1 MENKIQY
8 ISNKPIG
15 EDSFIGKSHDNIANS
30 IAEHIMDESHPMKV
44 IGLEGEWGSG
54 KSNIIEII
62 KNKLNSTHYVYI
74 YDSWGHQEDSQRRAF
89 LEEMTE
95 ELEENNL
102 LTKKTQYKNI
112 NGKTLNISWQEKIKF
127 LLARKKETN
136 KKTIPK
142 LSIGLILIGL
152 IVVLTPILALIS
164 QLIGNNPQENIIVKI
179 LFSSSVVILAIVS
192 FIIYTFYKKFIHK
205 NKEWANLS
213 SFFYL
218 YKGKE
223 LENTTFEILSDL
235 EPSVKEFKNWIRSI
249 SSGLKDKQLLIVYDN
264 MDRLPPKKVEEI
276 WSSIHTF
283 FAEEQYDKIH
293 IIIPFDR
300 KHLQKAFE
308 YEENTSQIDE
318 FINKTFS
325 LIYRVTPPI
334 LTDWKNYFHIKY
346 HEAFKNSEDEELP
359 LVVSIFDRLKER
371 FTPRDIIVFLNEIV
385 SYKKIWKDEIPLR
398 YIALFVLSK
407 ESILEDTHK
416 NILDN
421 NYLKTTDELFSKDKE
436 LQNYISALVFNVPVY
451 QAYQVLLIRD
461 LELTLR
467 DEEDALDIN
476 ELANNI
482 HFIEI
487 LEVVI
492 ESNNI
497 VLDKAIK
504 VLANLDK
511 EKLQGE
517 NKEKRLE
524 YIWNLLVTK
533 QLKNDITMLYFNED
547 YQNLLLNSSSE
558 SKIKLL
564 GFLTEQF
571 NNLKEINGKDYYE
584 CFNEL
589 DGFIKKEAIEFNL
602 QDNIKEIKVENDV
615 FLDYLQTAGKDYE
628 TYKLTTAYEKID
640 TFVENKIPG
649 EIKNLHLVDLSN
661 ILSECD
667 FQNTK
672 KKIETIITS
681 NQLTK
686 DNFYQLLSIYKS
698 ISEDKPLAQIVTMP
712 NLYQLLEKVTEE
724 DLGFYDLVALRI
736 KYSNQYRHNTCSA
749 QPQLWQDRLIDTL
762 ELNDEK
768 TVKEVAKQIEYYISY
783 GDLLLL
789 SITWQ
794 KPLLKEVCKDL
805 VFHRYSGMRRMDIKE
820 SLKNFENIKTS
831 LDISEEDLLNSF
843 ERWTKFAK
851 DEITQENIQEVITDY
866 EFYNYSVSISLNLTE
881 YINKTIEAFIN
892 SLEQESLIEEW
903 NDNSSYIYNTLH
915 IFMKQNKI
923 KKLPDN
929 VFNALKEILV
939 QISKSETVLSEEN
952 SIWSFFID
960 NADKKK
966 LTPTIKDIRDYFI
979 RENNIDCAKFQFFEK
994 LFREIGDLNDKSG
1007 DVTRTIF
1014 TKIISS
1020 DDCLNIILGN
1030 EKFYSEIINAAGDDA
1045 ENFKDIFLNKFKVD
1059 NENTKLK
1066 IFAKKINVNV
1076 EEKKETK

>member
-1 MENKIQY
+1 MKNKIQY

-102 LTKKTQYKNI
+102 LIKKTQYKNI

-136 KKTIPK
+136 KKTVPK
-142 LSIGLILIGL
+142 LSIGLIIIGL

-179 LFSSSVVILAIVS
+179 LFSSSIVILAIVS
-192 FIIYTFYKKFIHK
+192 FIIYTFYKRIVHK
-205 NKEWANLS
+205 KWANLS

-249 SSGLKDKQLLIVYDN
+249 SSGLKDKHLLIVYDN

-308 YEENTSQIDE
+308 YEENSSQINE

-346 HEAFKNSEDEELP
+346 HEAFKNSEDEELS
-359 LVVSIFDRLKER
+359 LVISIFDRLKER

-385 SYKKIWKDEIPLR
+385 SYKKIWEDEIPLR

-407 ESILEDTHK
+407 ESILQDTHK
-416 NILDN
+416 NILEN
-421 NYLKTTDELFSKDKE
+421 NYLKTTVELFSNDNE
-436 LQNYISALVFNVPVY
+436 LQNYISALAFNVPVA

-487 LEVVI
+487 LEEVI
-492 ESNNI
+492 KSNNI

-511 EKLQGE
+511 EKLQCE
-517 NKEKRLE
+517 NSEKRLE

-533 QLKNDITMLYFNED
+533 QLNHNITMLYLNNE
-547 YQNLLLNSSSE
+547 YQNLLLNSSNE
-558 SKIKLL
+558 SKVKLL

-571 NNLKEINGKDYYE
+571 NNFKEINGKDYYE
-584 CFNEL
+584 CFKDL

-602 QDNIKEIKVENDV
+602 KDKIKERKVANDV
-615 FLDYLQTAGKDYE
+615 FLDYLQTAGKDFK
-628 TYKLTTAYEKID
+628 TYKLTTAYEKLD
-640 TFVENKIPG
+640 TFVEEKIPN
-649 EIKNLHLVDLSN
+649 EIKNLYLVDLSN

-681 NQLTK
+681 NQLNK
-686 DNFYQLLSIYKS
+686 DNFYQLLTIYKS
-698 ISEDKPLAQIVTMP
+698 ISKDKPLAQIISIP
-712 NLYQLLEKVTEE
+712 NLYQLIESVTEE
-724 DLGFYDLVALRI
+724 DAGFYDLVALRI
-736 KYSNQYRHNTCSA
+736 KYSNQYNHNKCGIA
-749 QPQLWQDRLIDTL
+749 QVNRWQDRLLDTL

-768 TVKEVAKQIEYYISY
+768 TVKEVAKQIEYYINY
-783 GDLLLL
+783 GELLLL
-789 SITWQ
+789 STTWQ
-794 KPLLKEVCKDL
+794 KPLLVEVCKDL
-805 VFHRYSGMRRMDIKE
+805 VSNSYGRMDIKE

-831 LDISEEDLLNSF
+831 LGINEEDLLKSLD
-843 ERWTKFAK
+843 RWKKFAK
-851 DEITQENIQEVITDY
+851 DNITQENIQEVITDY
-866 EFYNYSVSISLNLTE
+866 KFYSYSVSIPLDLTE
-881 YINKTIEAFIN
+881 HINKTIEAFIN
-892 SLEQESLIEEW
+892 SLEQEILIEEW
-903 NDNSSYIYNTLH
+903 NNDSSYTYNALH

-929 VFNALKEILV
+929 ILNALKEILL
-939 QISKSETVLSEEN
+939 QISKSEIILPEDD

-979 RENNIDCAKFQFFEK
+979 RENNIDCVKFQFFEK

-1045 ENFKDIFLNKFKVD
+1045 ENFKDLFLNKFKVD

>member
-8 ISNKPIG
+8 ISNKPAG
-15 EDSFIGKSHDNIANS
+15 EDSFAGKSHDNIAKS
-30 IAEHIMDESHPMKV
+30 IAEHIMDESHSMKV

-62 KNKLNSTHYVYI
+62 KNKLNATHYVYI

-95 ELEENNL
+95 ELEENDL

-136 KKTIPK
+136 KKTVPK
-142 LSIGLILIGL
+142 LSIGLIIIGL

-179 LFSSSVVILAIVS
+179 LFSSFIIILAIVS
-192 FIIYTFYKKFIHK
+192 FIIYTFYKRIVH
-205 NKEWANLS
+205 KEWANLS

-308 YEENTSQIDE
+308 YEDNSSQINE

-325 LIYRVTPPI
+325 LIYRVTSPI

-346 HEAFKNSEDEELP
+346 HEAFKNSEDEELS
-359 LVVSIFDRLKER
+359 LVISIFDRLKER
-371 FTPRDIIVFLNEIV
+371 FTPRDIIIFLNEIV
-385 SYKKIWKDEIPLR
+385 SYKKMWKDEIPLR
-398 YIALFVLSK
+398 YIALFVLQK
-407 ESILEDTHK
+407 EFILQNTHK
-416 NILDN
+416 NILDDS
-421 NYLKTTDELFSKDKE
+421 YLKTTDELFSKDNE
-436 LQNYISALVFNVPVY
+436 LQNYISALAFNVPVE

-476 ELANNI
+476 ELAKNI
-482 HFIEI
+482 HFIEV
-487 LEVVI
+487 LEEVI
-492 ESNNI
+492 KSNNI
-497 VLDKAIK
+497 VLDKTIK
-504 VLANLDK
+504 VLANIDK

-517 NKEKRLE
+517 NAEIKLE
-524 YIWNLLVTK
+524 HIWNILVTK
-533 QLKNDITMLYFNED
+533 QLSYDIERLSFDDNYK
-547 YQNLLLNSSSE
+547 NLLLNSSNDSMT
-558 SKIKLL
+558 KLL
-564 GFLTEQF
+564 NFLTEQF
-571 NNLKEINGKDYYE
+571 NNFKEINGKDYYE
-584 CFNEL
+584 CFKDL
-589 DGFIKKEAIEFNL
+589 DGFIKEEAIEFNL
-602 QDNIKEIKVENDV
+602 QDKIKEIKVENDV
-615 FLDYLQTAGKDYE
+615 FLDYLQTADKDYE
-628 TYKLTTAYEKID
+628 TYKLTTTFEELD
-640 TFVENKIPG
+640 TFVADKIPN
-649 EIKNLHLVDLSN
+649 EIKNLHSVNLSN

-672 KKIETIITS
+672 EKIETIITS

-686 DNFYQLLSIYKS
+686 DNFYQLLTIYKS
-698 ISEDKPLAQIVTMP
+698 ISEDKPLEKIVTMP
-712 NLYQLLEKVTEE
+712 NLYQLLENVTNE
-724 DLGFYDLVALRI
+724 DAGYYDLVALRI
-736 KYSNQYRHNTCSA
+736 KHSNNYIHNKCGI
-749 QPQLWQDRLIDTL
+749 QPQLWQDKLLDTL
-762 ELNDEK
+762 ELDDEK
-768 TVKEVAKQIEYYISY
+768 TVKEVAKQIEYYICY

-789 SITWQ
+789 STTWQ
-794 KPLLKEVCKDL
+794 KPLLKEICKDL
-805 VFHRYSGMRRMDIKE
+805 IFHRYGTKRMNIEE
-820 SLKNFENIKTS
+820 SLKNFENIKTT
-831 LDISEEDLLNSF
+831 LDINEEDLLKSF
-843 ERWTKFAK
+843 DAWTEFASEK
-851 DEITQENIQEVITDY
+851 ITQENIQEVITDY
-866 EFYNYSVSISLNLTE
+866 EFYNYSVSVSLDLTKH
-881 YINKTIEAFIN
+881 INKTVKEFIN
-892 SLEQESLIEEW
+892 SKEQEFLIEEW
-903 NDNSSYIYNTLH
+903 NHDSSYTYNALH
-915 IFMKQNKI
+915 IFMEHNKI

-929 VFNALKEILV
+929 VFNALKEILQ
-939 QISKSETVLSEEN
+939 QISKSEIDLPEDDSLWN
-952 SIWSFFID
+952 FFID
-960 NADKKK
+960 KADKKK

-979 RENNIDCAKFQFFEK
+979 RENNIDCDMFQYFEK
-994 LFREIGDLNDKSG
+994 LFREIGDLNAKSG

-1014 TKIISS
+1014 TKVIS
-1020 DDCLNIILGN
+1020 DDNCLNMLLEN
-1030 EKFYSEIINAAGDDA
+1030 ESYYSEIINNAKDDA
-1045 ENFKDIFLNKFKVD
+1045 ENLKDIVLDKLKED
-1059 NENTKLK
+1059 NESTELK
-1066 IFAKKINVNV
+1066 KFAKKINVNV
-1076 EEKKETK
+1076 EEKKATK

>member
-15 EDSFIGKSHDNIANS
+15 EDSFAGKSHDNIANS

-44 IGLEGEWGSG
+44 IGLEGKWGSG

-62 KNKLNSTHYVYI
+62 KNKLNATHYVYI

-95 ELEENNL
+95 ELEENDL

-136 KKTIPK
+136 KKTVPK
-142 LSIGLILIGL
+142 LSIGLIIIGL

-179 LFSSSVVILAIVS
+179 LFSSSIVILAMGS
-192 FIIYTFYKKFIHK
+192 FIIYTFYKKIFH
-205 NKEWANLS
+205 KEWANLS

-235 EPSVKEFKNWIRSI
+235 EPSVKEFKNWIKSI
-249 SSGLKDKQLLIVYDN
+249 SSGLKSKNLIIVFDN

-308 YEENTSQIDE
+308 YEDNSSQINE

-334 LTDWKNYFHIKY
+334 LTDWKNYFNIKY
-346 HEAFKNSEDEELP
+346 HEAFNNSEDEELS
-359 LVVSIFDRLKER
+359 LVISIFDRLKER

-385 SYKKIWKDEIPLR
+385 SYKKIWEDEIPLR

-407 ESILEDTHK
+407 ESILKDTHK
-416 NILDN
+416 NILEN

-436 LQNYISALVFNVPVY
+436 LQNYISALAFNVPVD

-476 ELANNI
+476 ELAKNI

-487 LEVVI
+487 LEEVI
-492 ESNNI
+492 KSNNI

-511 EKLQGE
+511 GKLQGE
-517 NKEKRLE
+517 NTEKRLE

-533 QLKNDITMLYFNED
+533 QLNQNITMLYFND
-547 YQNLLLNSSSE
+547 NYQNLLLNSSNN
-558 SKIKLL
+558 SKTELL
-564 GFLTEQF
+564 NFLTEQF
-571 NNLKEINGKDYYE
+571 NNFKEINGKVYYE
-584 CFNEL
+584 SFKDL
-589 DGFIKKEAIEFNL
+589 DSFIKEEAIEFNL
-602 QDNIKEIKVENDV
+602 QDKLNERKVENSV
-615 FLDYLQTAGKDYE
+615 FLDYLQTAGKDFK
-628 TYKLTTAYEKID
+628 TYKLTTAYEELD
-640 TFVENKIPG
+640 TFVEEKIPS

-667 FQNTK
+667 FQSTK
-672 KKIETIITS
+672 EKIETIITS

-686 DNFYQLLSIYKS
+686 DNFYQLLTIYKL
-698 ISEDKPLAQIVTMP
+698 ISKDKPLDKILTMP
-712 NLYQLLEKVTEE
+712 NLYQLLASVTKE

-736 KYSNQYRHNTCSA
+736 KYSNQYNYNTCGIA
-749 QPQLWQDRLIDTL
+749 HNLWQDIISNTL
-762 ELNDEK
+762 DLSDEK
-768 TVKEVAKQIEYYISY
+768 TVKKVAKQIEYYICY

-789 SITWQ
+789 STTWQ

-805 VFHRYSGMRRMDIKE
+805 VFNRYDTKRMNIKE
-820 SLKNFENIKTS
+820 SLNNFEKIKTS
-831 LDISEEDLLNSF
+831 LDINEEDLLKSLNS
-843 ERWTKFAK
+843 WTEFATK
-851 DEITQENIQEVITDY
+851 EITQENIQEVITDY
-866 EFYNYSVSISLNLTE
+866 EFYNYSVAVSLDLTKH
-881 YINKTIEAFIN
+881 INKTVKEFIN
-892 SLEQESLIEEW
+892 SKEQDALIEEW
-903 NDNSSYIYNTLH
+903 NNDSSYTYNTLY
-915 IFMKQNKI
+915 IFMKENKI

-929 VFNALKEILV
+929 VFNALKEIFL
-939 QISKSETVLSEEN
+939 QISKSEIALPQDD

-979 RENNIDCAKFQFFEK
+979 RENNTDCNMFQFFEK

-1014 TKIISS
+1014 AKVIS
-1020 DDCLNIILGN
+1020 DDNCLNILLEN
-1030 EKFYSEIINAAGDDA
+1030 ENFYSKIINTAGDDA
-1045 ENFKDIFLNKFKVD
+1045 ENLKDIVLDKLKED
-1059 NENTKLK
+1059 NENTELK
-1066 IFAKKINVNV
+1066 KFAKKINVNV
-1076 EEKKETK
+1076 EEKKATK

>member
-8 ISNKPIG
+8 ISNKPLG
-15 EDSFIGKSHDNIANS
+15 EDSFAGKSHDNIANS

-62 KNKLNSTHYVYI
+62 KSKLNATHYVYI

-95 ELEENNL
+95 ELEENDL
-102 LTKKTQYKNI
+102 LTKKTEYKSI
-112 NGKTLNISWQEKIKF
+112 NGKTLTISWQDKIKF

-142 LSIGLILIGL
+142 LSMGLVTIGL

-164 QLIGNNPQENIIVKI
+164 SLIGNNLQENIIVKI
-179 LFSSSVVILAIVS
+179 LFSSSLLILAILS
-192 FIIYTFYKKFIHK
+192 FSVYSIYKRFFHEDKK
-205 NKEWANLS
+205 WANLS
-213 SFFYL
+213 SLFYL

-235 EPSVKEFKNWIRSI
+235 EPSVKEFKNWIKSI
-249 SSGLKDKQLLIVYDN
+249 SSGLKSKNLIIVFDN

-308 YEENTSQIDE
+308 YEDSKSQINE

-334 LTDWKNYFHIKY
+334 LTDWKEFFRIKY
-346 HEAFKNSEDEELP
+346 HEAFEDNENKELP

-371 FTPRDIIVFLNEIV
+371 FTPRDIIVFLNEVV

-416 NILDN
+416 NILEN
-421 NYLKTTDELFSKDKE
+421 NYLKTTVELFSKDNE
-436 LQNYISALVFNVPVY
+436 LQNYISALAFNVPVEK
-451 QAYQVLLIRD
+451 AYQVLLIRD

-467 DEEDALDIN
+467 EEDDSLEIN

-487 LEVVI
+487 LEEVI

-497 VLDKAIK
+497 VLDKTIK

-517 NKEKRLE
+517 NIEKRLE
-524 YIWNLLVTK
+524 YIWDLLVTK
-533 QLKNDITMLYFNED
+533 QLNHDITMLYFNDD
-547 YQNLLLNSSSE
+547 YQNLLLNSSNG
-558 SKIKLL
+558 SKTKLL
-564 GFLTEQF
+564 NFLTEKF
-571 NNLKEINGKDYYE
+571 NDIEEINGKDYYE
-584 CFNEL
+584 SFKEL
-589 DGFIKKEAIEFNL
+589 DDFIKEEAIEFNL
-602 QDNIKEIKVENDV
+602 QDKLNERKVANDV
-615 FLDYLQTAGKDYE
+615 FLDYLQTASKDYK
-628 TYKLTTAYEKID
+628 TYKLTTAYEELD
-640 TFVENKIPG
+640 TFVEEKISS
-649 EIKNLHLVDLSN
+649 EIKNLHLVELSN

-672 KKIETIITS
+672 EKIETIITS

-686 DNFYQLLSIYKS
+686 DNFYQLLTIYKS
-698 ISEDKPLAQIVTMP
+698 ISKEKPLAQIVTMP
-712 NLYQLLEKVTEE
+712 NLYQLLENVTEE

-736 KYSNQYRHNTCSA
+736 KYSNQYNHSA
-749 QPQLWQDRLIDTL
+749 CGIPQANIWQDRLLNTL
-762 ELNDEK
+762 NLNDEE
-768 TVKEVAKQIEYYISY
+768 TVKEVAEQIEYYINY

-789 SITWQ
+789 STTCQ

-805 VFHRYSGMRRMDIKE
+805 VFNRYGTKRMNIEE
-820 SLKNFENIKTS
+820 SLKNFENIKAA
-831 LDISEEDLLNSF
+831 LDISEEDLLKSF
-843 ERWTKFAK
+843 EAWTEFATEK
-851 DEITQENIQEVITDY
+851 ITQENIQEVITDC
-866 EFYNYSVSISLNLTE
+866 EFYKYSLSVSLDLTKH
-881 YINKTIEAFIN
+881 INKTIKEFIN
-892 SLEQESLIEEW
+892 SKEQDSLIEEW
-903 NDNSSYIYNTLH
+903 NDDSSYTYNTLY
-915 IFMKQNKI
+915 IFMEHNKI

-929 VFNALKEILV
+929 VLNAIKEILL
-939 QISKSETVLSEEN
+939 QISKSEIVLPEDD

-979 RENNIDCAKFQFFEK
+979 RENNIDCNMFKFFEK

-1020 DDCLNIILGN
+1020 NDCLNILLEN
-1030 EKFYSEIINAAGDDA
+1030 ESFYSKIINSAEDDA
-1045 ENFKDIFLNKFKVD
+1045 ENLKDIIVDKLKED

-1066 IFAKKINVNV
+1066 AFAKKINVNV
-1076 EEKKETK
+1076 KEKIATE

>member
-8 ISNKPIG
+8 ISNKPLG
-15 EDSFIGKSHDNIANS
+15 EDSFAGKSHDNIANS
-30 IAEHIMDESHPMKV
+30 IAEHIIDESHPMKV

-62 KNKLNSTHYVYI
+62 KSKLDATHYVYI

-102 LTKKTQYKNI
+102 LEKQTNYKSI
-112 NGKTLNISWQEKIKF
+112 DGKILNISWQEKIKF

-136 KKTIPK
+136 KKTVPK
-142 LSIGLILIGL
+142 LSTGLIIIGLIL
-152 IVVLTPILALIS
+152 VLTPILALS
-164 QLIGNNPQENIIVKI
+164 SNLFGDNEQETVILKI
-179 LFSSSVVILAIVS
+179 FFSLSLLILAIPS
-192 FIIYTFYKKFIHK
+192 FFAYSIYKKVRYGK
-205 NKEWANLS
+205 WANLS

-218 YKGKE
+218 YRGKE

-235 EPSVKEFKNWIRSI
+235 EPSVKEFKNWIKSI
-249 SSGLKDKQLLIVYDN
+249 SSGLKDKNLLIVYDN

-308 YEENTSQIDE
+308 YEDNTSQINE

-334 LTDWKNYFHIKY
+334 LTDWKNYFHLKY
-346 HEAFKNSEDEELP
+346 HEAFKDTEDKELS

-385 SYKKIWKDEIPLR
+385 SYKKIWEDEIPLR

-407 ESILEDTHK
+407 ESILEETHK
-416 NILDN
+416 NILEN

-436 LQNYISALVFNVPVY
+436 LQNYISALAFNVPVN

-482 HFIEI
+482 HFIGI
-487 LEVVI
+487 LEEVI
-492 ESNNI
+492 KSNNI

-511 EKLQGE
+511 EKLQDE
-517 NKEKRLE
+517 NTEKRLE
-524 YIWNLLVTK
+524 YIWNLLVAK
-533 QLKNDITMLYFNED
+533 QLNHDITMLYFND
-547 YQNLLLNSSSE
+547 NYQNLLLNSSNN
-558 SKIKLL
+558 SKTELL
-564 GFLTEQF
+564 NFLTEQF
-571 NNLKEINGKDYYE
+571 NNFKEIDGKDYYE
-584 CFNEL
+584 SFKDL
-589 DGFIKKEAIEFNL
+589 DGFIKEEAIKFNL
-602 QDNIKEIKVENDV
+602 QDKIKEITVGNDV
-615 FLDYLQTAGKDYE
+615 FLDYLQTAGKDFK
-628 TYKLTTAYEKID
+628 TYKLTTAYEELD
-640 TFVENKIPG
+640 TFVEEKIPS

-672 KKIETIITS
+672 EKIGTIITS

-686 DNFYQLLSIYKS
+686 DNFYKLLTIYKS
-698 ISEDKPLAQIVTMP
+698 ISKDKPLAQIVTMH
-712 NLYQLLEKVTEE
+712 NLYQLLENVTEE

-736 KYSNQYRHNTCSA
+736 KHSNNYIHNKCGI
-749 QPQLWQDRLIDTL
+749 QPQLWQDKLLDTL

-768 TVKEVAKQIEYYISY
+768 TVKEVAKQIEYYICY

-789 SITWQ
+789 STTWQ
-794 KPLLKEVCKDL
+794 KTLLKEVCKDL
-805 VFHRYSGMRRMDIKE
+805 VFNSYGTQRMNINE

-831 LDISEEDLLNSF
+831 LDISTEDLLNSLDG
-843 ERWTKFAK
+843 WKK
-851 DEITQENIQEVITDY
+851 YIKITQENIQEVITNY
-866 EFYNYSVSISLNLTE
+866 EFYNYSVSVSLDLTE
-881 YINKTIEAFIN
+881 HINKTIEEFIN
-892 SLEQESLIEEW
+892 SKEQEFLIEEW
-903 NDNSSYIYNTLH
+903 NDDSSYTYNALY
-915 IFMKQNKI
+915 IFMEHNKI

-929 VFNALKEILV
+929 VFNALKEILL
-939 QISKSETVLSEEN
+939 QISKLEIALPEDG

-966 LTPTIKDIRDYFI
+966 FTPTIKDIRDYFI
-979 RENNIDCAKFQFFEK
+979 RENNIDCNIFQFFEK

-1014 TKIISS
+1014 TKVIS
-1020 DDCLNIILGN
+1020 DDNCLNMLLEN
-1030 EKFYSEIINAAGDDA
+1030 ESYYSKIINNAKDDA
-1045 ENFKDIFLNKFKVD
+1045 ENLKDIILDKFKED
-1059 NENTKLK
+1059 DGNTELK
-1066 IFAKKINVNV
+1066 KFAKKINVNV
-1076 EEKKETK
+1076 KEKKETK